1 MKKGFCLK
9 IDVHVCSESK
19 EQQKIKEKAHVQLQL
34 LQLPGK
40 RNLNRSLTLRNF
52 SGCQKGIMMFPLA
65 ILVIRIVNN
74 YLLDWVLVR
83 YQRGADSKGVVF
95 ILLCL

>member
-1 MKKGFCLK
+1 
-9 IDVHVCSESK
+9 
-19 EQQKIKEKAHVQLQL
+19 
-34 LQLPGK
+34 
-40 RNLNRSLTLRNF
+40 
-52 SGCQKGIMMFPLA
+52 MMFPLT
-65 ILVIRIVNN
+65 ILVIRIV